1 VRAQERGLPAP
12 AGGQL
17 GLGSQT
23 PGVSPFIDYFE
34 WRGTHDPAA
43 YLSVPAAIDF
53 QAHHDWPRVRA
64 ELESMPLNYA
74 MICEHCDVLV
84 TSAVQL
90 KPPSMI
96 ED

>member
-1 VRAQERGLPAP
+1 MRAQERGLPAP

-34 WRGTHDPAA
+34 WRGTHDTAA

-53 QAHHDWPRVRA
+53 
-64 ELESMPLNYA
+64 
-74 MICEHCDVLV
+74 
-84 TSAVQL
+84 
-90 KPPSMI
+90 
-96 ED
+96 